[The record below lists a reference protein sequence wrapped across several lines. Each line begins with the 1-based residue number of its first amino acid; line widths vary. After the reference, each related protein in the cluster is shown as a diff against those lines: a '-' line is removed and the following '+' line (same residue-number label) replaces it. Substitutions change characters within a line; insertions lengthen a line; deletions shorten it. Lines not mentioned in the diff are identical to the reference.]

1 VGEGGGGGVWLV
13 EDRLAND
20 AVMVLKRLHPQAQ
33 HGLAQWLVNEFQI
46 VAQLDLPT
54 IARVHD
60 FGLAH
65 ADAEDPGGP
74 FFTRAFVDGSPL
86 DEALQHA
93 SAATVHTALVST
105 AATLRALHRL
115 GVVHG
120 DLKPANLLVPVGS
133 DRPVLIDFGLAHG
146 ALGAAARVRGGTLG
160 FMPPERQAQLFAG
173 EALSPDP
180 RADVYALALSFRCVL
195 ARCADP
201 PKAEVEA
208 PAWVRDDPALL
219 GLWEVC
225 GRAAADDP
233 ARRVASMD
241 DLLAALGAE
250 TGDDPLGL
258 GRVVLRPEG
267 REHELGS
274 LLDAVARRLVQREPG
289 APTVLV
295 VGEEGSGRSTLL
307 RELAWRAQLRGVQT
321 LTIDGEPG
329 DGPVR
334 RLRAGAEILAGVAV
348 DASAPD
354 ALVTALRQ
362 AAGQGPVLV
371 LVDDLDRADPGVA
384 ALLRSIAYGCDA
396 AEPLLVV
403 ASAEDPAPVREF
415 DPAEV
420 VSLGPLEES
429 AVSAL
434 CTQILGAVEPAVVAA
449 VLRRTGAL
457 PLAVTELLMALARE
471 GAVTPADVESAEVS
485 AGAAEVAARRVAA
498 LPGAVLQAA
507 ATVAALGGDGGPEV
521 LAAAGIDPTAL
532 RAARAAGVVRLR
544 ADGRVTAASA
554 AIESALQGALE
565 SGVRAGVRARAAEAL
580 EGVGASAPVRAWAWL
595 RADCVERALGLA
607 SEATASLRAEG
618 LPRAGARL
626 LESLRHARP
635 EAVTGS
641 LRLLEAELLH
651 EAGSL
656 PEAQSLATAL
666 LDAPA
671 SVGRRAR
678 LLLGRLQRA
687 QGDTDGALATLE
699 VLACDPDA
707 EDDLAAEALTEQAR
721 AEMPQGDYA
730 AVRTRAM
737 AAAARAKGARERAAA
752 RALAGVAAVYAGEVR
767 DGMALLEEARGQ
779 FASLA
784 LRVEEATVL
793 VYLAVARERAGDLE
807 GARALHEQSLDRAR
821 AAGDLRGMV
830 NARINLG
837 HIAQRRG
844 DLGSALEHGQA
855 SLRLAQRAGMR
866 PAVLYARLN
875 TASQLVRIGS
885 LDRARAEL
893 DAALRLA
900 DETGAPDM
908 AAAAELMLG
917 VARARGG
924 DTVEGLRSIEAAAV
938 RFVALGQADDAADAR
953 LDAAEVLLDRGGA
966 GDVSRA
972 TEVLAAVRGAVPSLG
987 DKAPRARMLEGRAAL
1002 GRGDARSA
1010 LSALGTALEEA
1021 EAAHDW
1027 EVVTAALAA
1036 RAQAHA
1042 AMGAALHARRD
1053 RERALEV
1060 LEDKAGLLPPDLRG
1074 AFWSAPRRAGLRAEA
1089 MGPAAEDGNFL
1100 AGQTGFRAA
1109 TGVTSMGLRTGMGAV
1124 SAPTLMASDE
1134 RTVLLI
1140 ELSRRLGEEDS
1151 LERVLQQAVRS
1162 AVELTGAER
1171 GALLLASPAGVLEVR
1186 AREGGPRGDG
1196 PDDQFSRSMA
1206 ETVWIDG
1213 EAVVTLDARG
1223 DRRFADF
1230 RSVHEL
1236 GVCAVAA
1243 VPIRFRGRVL
1253 GVLYVESRRR
1263 RVVWSPG
1270 DVALMAAFAEQ
1281 AAIAVEHCRVVE
1293 ELEARTRELERARQ
1307 EIEAL
1312 LETRTTEL
1320 EATRTSLV
1328 RAQEALGQR
1337 FAPEGLVGQTPA
1349 MRKVFALVERLRD
1362 SDVSVVIEGE
1372 SGTGKELVA
1381 RALHYGGPRGRGPFV
1396 VVHCGAIPESLLE
1409 SELFG
1414 HVRGAFTGA
1423 DRDRKGLLASA
1434 HGGTLV
1440 LDEVSE
1446 MSPKMQVEM
1455 LRVLQE
1461 RRLRPVGA
1469 ERDEA
1474 IDVRV
1479 VAIGPR
1485 PLQDLVAEG
1494 KFREDL
1500 FYRLAVVTVRI
1511 PPLRERVEDIPA
1523 LSAHFFTGFA
1533 AEQGGARRRLSREA
1547 LARLMRAP
1555 WPGNVRQLRHVLES
1569 ATVLSE
1575 GDVIET
1581 EALQLG
1587 DEGRGGSMAPGPSMA
1602 ALGAGGAGGAG
1613 GTRGDDHDES
1623 DRDSVPPLPGSP
1635 AAQRRAQ
1642 ERQRIVD
1649 GLEACN
1655 WNKVRAAEHLGMPRR
1670 TLYRRLK
1677 EYGLLD

>member
-1 VGEGGGGGVWLV
+1 MRLADRYRVLRRVGEGGGGGVWLV
-13 EDRLAND
+13 EDRLADD

-74 FFTRAFVDGSPL
+74 FFTRAFVDGAPL
-86 DEALQHA
+86 DEALA
-93 SAATVHTALVST
+93 GAGAEAVRAALVST

-120 DLKPANLLVPVGS
+120 DLKPANLLVPTGS
-133 DRPVLIDFGLAHG
+133 DKPVLIDFGLAHG
-146 ALGAAARVRGGTLG
+146 ALGAAARVRGGTLP
-160 FMPPERQAQLFAG
+160 FMPPERQARLFAG

-180 RADVYALALSFRCVL
+180 QADVYALGLSFRCVL
-195 ARCADP
+195 AGSAEP
-201 PKAEVEA
+201 PQVGAA
-208 PAWVRDDPALL
+208 PPDRVRDDEALFA
-219 GLWEVC
+219 LWELC

-233 ARRVASMD
+233 GRRVASMD
-241 DLLAALGAE
+241 DLLAALGADP
-250 TGDDPLGL
+250 GDEAPGL
-258 GRVVLRPEG
+258 RRVVLRPEG
-267 REHELGS
+267 REHELGA
-274 LLDAVARRLVQREPG
+274 LLDAVARRLVQREAG
-289 APTVLV
+289 APAVLV

-321 LTIDGEPG
+321 LTLDGGPG

-334 RLRAGAEILAGVAV
+334 RLRQGAAILSGTAV

-354 ALVTALRQ
+354 GLATALRR
-362 AAGQGPVLV
+362 AAAQGPVLV
-371 LVDDLDRADPGVA
+371 LADDLDHADPGVA

-403 ASAEDPAPVREF
+403 ASAEDAARVKGLEA
-415 DPAEV
+415 AEV
-420 VSLGPLEES
+420 IALGPLEES

-434 CTQILGAVEPAVVAA
+434 CGQILGAVEPSVVAA
-449 VLRRTGAL
+449 VQRRTGGL
-457 PLAVTELLMALARE
+457 PLAVTELLMGLARE
-471 GAVTPADVESAEVS
+471 GAVRPADVEQAEVS

-498 LPGAVLQAA
+498 LSPEALRAA
-507 ATVAALGGDGGPEV
+507 ATVAALGGEGTPE
-521 LAAAGIDPTAL
+521 AL
-532 RAARAAGVVRLR
+532 RAAGVAVDGIAEARAAGVVRLR
-544 ADGRVTAASA
+544 ADGRVTAASVA
-554 AIESALQGALE
+554 VESALRAALPE
-565 SGVRAGVRARAAEAL
+565 TTWSEVAGLAAEAL
-580 EGVGASAPVRAWAWL
+580 ASVGASVAARAWAWL
-595 RADCVERALGLA
+595 RAGQWARAAGLA
-607 SEATASLRAEG
+607 TEAAEALRAEG
-618 LPRAGARL
+618 LPRGGAGL
-626 LESLRHARP
+626 LEALRRARP
-635 EAVTGS
+635 DAATGATT
-641 LRLLEAELLH
+641 LLEAELLH
-651 EAGSL
+651 EAGELAEAAALARSL
-656 PEAQSLATAL
+656 V
-666 LDAPA
+666 PA
-671 SVGRRAR
+671 AGPVARRAR
-678 LLLGRLQRA
+678 LLLGRLLRA

-699 VLACDPDA
+699 VLARDPEA
-707 EDDLAAEALTEQAR
+707 EDDLAAEALTEQCR
-721 AEMPQGDYA
+721 AEMPRGDYA
-730 AVRTRAM
+730 AVRARALD
-737 AAAARAKGARERAAA
+737 AAARAKGQRERAAA
-752 RALAGVAAVYAGEVR
+752 RALAGVAAVYAGDVAA
-767 DGMALLEEARGQ
+767 GMGLLEEARAQ
-779 FASLA
+779 FAA
-784 LRVEEATVL
+784 LGLGREEATVI

-807 GARALHEQSLDRAR
+807 GARALHAQSLDRAR

-844 DLGSALEHGQA
+844 DLGAALEHGQA

-866 PAVLYARLN
+866 PAALYARLN
-875 TASQLVRIGS
+875 TASQLVRIGC
-885 LDRARAEL
+885 LDRARTEL
-893 DAALRLA
+893 DAASRLA
-900 DETGAPDM
+900 AETGAPDM
-908 AAAAELMLG
+908 AAAAALMRG

-924 DTVEGLRSIEAAAV
+924 EVAEGLAEIEAAAQ
-938 RFVALGQADDAADAR
+938 RFAALGQADDAADAR
-953 LDAAEVLLDRGGA
+953 LDAVEVLLDRGSS

-972 TEVLAAVRGAVPSLG
+972 TELLAAVRAVHPTLG
-987 DKAPRARMLEGRAAL
+987 DKEPRAQMLEGRAAL
-1002 GRGDARSA
+1002 GRGDARGALATLGGAVQAAESA
-1010 LSALGTALEEA
+1010 G
-1021 EAAHDW
+1021 DW
-1027 EVVTAALAA
+1027 EVLTAALGG

-1042 AMGAALHARRD
+1042 AMGAELHARRD

-1060 LEDKAGLLPPDLRG
+1060 LEEKAGLLPPDLRG
-1074 AFWSAPRRAGLRAEA
+1074 AFWSAPRRASLRAEA
-1089 MGPAAEDGNFL
+1089 MGHGD
-1100 AGQTGFRAA
+1100 AGEGAGAGLRSVMG
-1109 TGVTSMGLRTGMGAV
+1109 GVLGLRTGMGAV

-1171 GALLLASPAGVLEVR
+1171 GALLLAGADGALAVR
-1186 AREGGPRGDG
+1186 AREGGARGDG
-1196 PDDQFSRSMA
+1196 PDDAFSRSLA

-1213 EAVVTLDARG
+1213 EPVVTLDARG

-1230 RSVHEL
+1230 RSVHAL
-1236 GVCAVAA
+1236 GVQAVAA

-1263 RVVWSPG
+1263 RVVWSPS
-1270 DVALMAAFAEQ
+1270 DVALMTAFAEQ

-1293 ELEARTRELERARQ
+1293 ELEARTHELERARA
-1307 EIEAL
+1307 EIESL
-1312 LETRTTEL
+1312 LASRTTEL
-1320 EATRTSLV
+1320 EATRSSLV

-1337 FAPEGLVGQTPA
+1337 FAPQGLVGQTPA
-1349 MRKVFALVERLRD
+1349 MRRLFALIERLRD

-1381 RALHYGGPRGRGPFV
+1381 RALHHGGPRSKGPFV
-1396 VVHCGAIPESLLE
+1396 VVHCGAIPETLLE

-1446 MSPKMQVEM
+1446 MSPKMQVEL

-1461 RRLRPVGA
+1461 RKVRPVGA

-1479 VAIGPR
+1479 VAAGNR
-1485 PLQDLVAEG
+1485 SLQEMVAAG
-1494 KFREDL
+1494 RFREDL
-1500 FYRLAVVTVRI
+1500 YYRLAVVTLHI

-1523 LSAHFFTGFA
+1523 LAAQFLTDFA
-1533 AEQGGARRRLSREA
+1533 TSQGGERKRLSREA

-1555 WPGNVRQLRHVLES
+1555 WPGNVRQLRHALES
-1569 ATVLSE
+1569 ATVLAE
-1575 GDVIET
+1575 RDVIEAD
-1581 EALQLG
+1581 ALAVG
-1587 DEGRGGSMAPGPSMA
+1587 DE
-1602 ALGAGGAGGAG
+1602 
-1613 GTRGDDHDES
+1613 TRGA
-1623 DRDSVPPLPGSP
+1623 SVAPPAAAMGPEVTVSPPGTSVRASP
-1635 AAQRRAQ
+1635 AAVRRAQ

-1655 WNKVRAAEHLGMPRR
+1655 WNKVKAAEHLGMPRR